1 VIFYFLSSRLFEN
14 DFRVPLIDALNSKGH
29 QAWHA
34 RIGRRNI
41 LTPPNREKFEFN
53 GLLGFPRL
61 VRQIRA
67 AVYRQTA
74 TVVFVDTTGAFL
86 PIRSLILRAVLRGL
100 WCFDIFDNL
109 LYDFRGF
116 RRLKQR
122 LGLALL
128 VRLSPIKIALSREL
142 LRLFPAAHH
151 LDNAADLQRKED
163 TLPYNHTA
171 LVMLFAIDGRF
182 DFTLVEDVATAAPQ
196 MKLYLYGRPANNDPA
211 IKAKLDR
218 LCKTWPNVIYRGQY
232 RFNDVAKIL
241 APFSVGFT
249 PYTTDSSLTEF
260 INPDKYYYY
269 LSFGMEV
276 ISSDIPQARCMSNYI
291 HIARSATEVVTLV
304 ERIANDVAFRKNTTL
319 KPSFGWH
326 QRADEFIEII
336 AAATAQPLL

>member
-14 DFRVPLIDALNSKGH
+14 DFRAPLIDALNFKGH

-41 LTPPNREKFEFN
+41 VTPPNRERIEFN
-53 GLLGFPRL
+53 GLFGFPRL

-67 AVYRQTA
+67 AVYHQNA

-86 PIRSLILRAVLRGL
+86 PIRSLILRAFLRGL

-116 RRLKQR
+116 RRLKQW

-128 VRLSPIKIALSREL
+128 ARLSPIKIVLSREL
-142 LRLFPAAHH
+142 LRLFPDAYH
-151 LDNAADLQRKED
+151 LNNAADLQRKSD
-163 TLPYNHTA
+163 TLHNNYTA

-182 DFTLVEDVATAAPQ
+182 DFSLVEDVATAAPQ
-196 MKLYLYGRPANNDPA
+196 MTLYLYGRLANNDLA

-218 LCKTWPNVIYRGQY
+218 LCATWPNVIYRGQY
-232 RFNDVAKIL
+232 RFNDVAEIL

-249 PYTTDSSLTEF
+249 PYATDSSLTEF
-260 INPDKYYYY
+260 INPDKYYFY
-269 LSFGMEV
+269 LSCGMEV
-276 ISSDIPQARCMSNYI
+276 ISSDIPQARCMSDSI
-291 HIARSATEVVTLV
+291 HIARSATEVVALV
-304 ERIANDVAFRKNTTL
+304 ERIANDVTFRKNTTL
-319 KPSFGWH
+319 NPSFGWH
-326 QRADEFIEII
+326 QRANEFIEII
-336 AAATAQPLL
+336 GAAMAQPLS